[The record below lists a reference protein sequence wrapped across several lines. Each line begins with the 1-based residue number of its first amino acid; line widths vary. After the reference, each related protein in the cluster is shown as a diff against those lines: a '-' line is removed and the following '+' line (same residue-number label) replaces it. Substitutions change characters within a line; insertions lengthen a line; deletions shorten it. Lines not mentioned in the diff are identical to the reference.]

1 MKPNFE
7 KTAGLFSVVG
17 ARINHLD
24 MTTST
29 MDVAWELARGGA
41 ADGTVVIADHQ
52 SAGRGRYDRSWV
64 STQGQDVLCSVVLR
78 PRVALAGELLMLAAL
93 AVTDVAESFGI
104 DVGIKWPNDVQVNG
118 KKLAG
123 VIAES
128 VTGPRR
134 GAGSDL
140 GENSSGKSEQQ
151 SSMDV
156 DRIAAVIGIGLNVN
170 MDPESQKNA
179 APGSTS
185 LAVELDRTVD
195 RLDVFERLLR
205 SLDSHYAAIS
215 AGGTVV
221 PDWRDKLTTLGREI
235 TVVGGSP
242 GDSTKLHG
250 LAHDVDSIGRLIV
263 RDENG
268 RDWPVSAG
276 EVTVRDIK

>member
-52 SAGRGRYDRSWV
+52 LAGRGRYDRSWV

-221 PDWRDKLTTLGREI
+221 PDWRDKLTTLGRVI